1 MVVAEPQKYEAVK
14 VTVTC
19 ENTHFTA
26 IGKTVIKAG
35 WKALETKINAAL
47 KNKDSDENEK
57 KRSFAP

>member
-1 MVVAEPQKYEAVK
+1 MSALQWELREQKGDVVKA
-14 VTVTC
+14 
-19 ENTHFTA
+19 A